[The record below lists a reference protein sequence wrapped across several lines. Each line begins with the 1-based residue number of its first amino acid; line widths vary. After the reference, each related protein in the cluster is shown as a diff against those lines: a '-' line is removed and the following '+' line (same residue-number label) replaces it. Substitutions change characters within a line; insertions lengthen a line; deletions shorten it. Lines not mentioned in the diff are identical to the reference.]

1 MDERMDPSAEHSQVR
16 SALEA
21 TLCADPDVTFGVVFG
36 SRLSGMS
43 TLSSDLDVA
52 IKFADELSER
62 ERFEKRC
69 FLSGDLQR
77 EDHPFVD
84 ISDIESLPLEVA
96 HDAVNGEF
104 LCGDE
109 QAFERFRADIRTEFG
124 EQRETLR
131 HQQRELI
138 DRIAED
144 GLRG

>member
-1 MDERMDPSAEHSQVR
+1 MDPSAGQSQVR

-21 TLCADPDVTFGVVFG
+21 TLCSDPDIVFG
-36 SRLSGMS
+36 SQLSG
-43 TLSSDLDVA
+43 TPTPLSDLDVA
-52 IKFADELSER
+52 IKFTDELSEQ

-69 FLSGDLQR
+69 FLSGDLQH
-77 EDHPFVD
+77 EDRPFVD
-84 ISDIESLPLEVA
+84 VSDIESLPLAVA
-96 HDAVNGEF
+96 HDAVNGEP

-109 QAFERFRADIRTEFG
+109 QAFERFRADIEARFDR
-124 EQRETLR
+124 QRETLR

>member
-1 MDERMDPSAEHSQVR
+1 MEPGAHRSQVR
-16 SALEA
+16 SDLEEVV
-21 TLCADPDVTFGVVFG
+21 CADPDVVFAVAFG
-36 SRLSGMS
+36 SQLSG
-43 TLSSDLDVA
+43 TPTRSSDLDIAVE
-52 IKFADELSER
+52 FSADLSER

-69 FLSGDLQR
+69 FLSGDLQA
-77 EDHPFVD
+77 EDRPFVD
-84 ISDIESLPLEVA
+84 VSDIGSLPLDVA

-109 QAFERFRADIRTEFG
+109 VAFERFKRDIEARFD

-131 HQQRELI
+131 RRQRAVI